1 MKEILS
7 TAYLMGGLGNQMFQ
21 ISHAL
26 CQAWK
31 NNVTAYFRPIAFT
44 PMSGNQPIDY
54 MTNILRNIN
63 FRGNIENTTILKY
76 PFHFVNVNLTWNESL
91 EFYGY
96 FQSSKY
102 FYGYESQIRTIFMP
116 TNEFIEKIKEKY
128 PQIKNENTLS
138 LHIRRGD
145 YLSISN
151 VLPIVDISYFNE
163 CIRQNGE
170 YDTLFI
176 FTNDKDWA
184 RENLSYDN
192 MVIVDHLD
200 DYEELWMMSLCKNN
214 ILSNSSFSWW
224 GAFLNS
230 HSNGKKF
237 APSLWFGPAGEA
249 NYFDIYEPDWVKID
263 VHYAD
268 GKLTCI

>member
-31 NNVTAYFRPIAFT
+31 NNVTACFRPISFT
-44 PMSGNQPIDY
+44 PMSGNQPINY
-54 MTNILRNIN
+54 MSNILRNIN
-63 FRGNIENTTILKY
+63 FRGSIENTTILKY
-76 PFHFVNVNLTWNESL
+76 PFHFVNVDLTWNESL

-102 FYGYESQIRTIFMP
+102 FYGYEDRIKATFIP
-116 TNEFIEKIKEKY
+116 TNAFIEKIQEQY
-128 PQIKNENTLS
+128 PQIKKENTLS

-145 YLSISN
+145 YLTISN
-151 VLPIVDISYFNE
+151 VLPTVDLSYFDE
-163 CIRQNGE
+163 CLKINGE
-170 YDTLFI
+170 YDALFI
-176 FTNDKDWA
+176 FTDDKAWT
-184 RENLSYDN
+184 RKNLSYEN
-192 MVIVDHLD
+192 MIIVDDLA

-224 GAFLNS
+224 GAFLNVNQNS
-230 HSNGKKF
+230 KKF
-237 APSLWFGPAGEA
+237 APSQWFGPAGEA
-249 NYFDIYEPDWVKID
+249 NFSDIYESDWKIIN
-263 VHYAD
+263 VHYID
-268 GKLTCI
+268 GKLIYI